1 MMDYLRNILIAYIQA
16 SNDGSYG
23 LVLNTV
29 IAFSVVLFPGL
40 MTIAIGNL
48 SQRDY
53 FYGKKKHIVLLIIG
67 LTAVGFSHIA
77 IISYLLF
84 TSVNPSAYS
93 DSGVNGGWVLF
104 AISGGFF
111 CLFFAAFARPHIA
124 KAWHGNDPVKKR
136 KITPKDG
143 SHLATVYSRARV
155 IKLWGSLSILS
166 ALVSLACLFLVS
178 SVENTTLHKVVV
190 AGCFL
195 FIIIYFLHMLIVQSL
210 LKCDHCHLNVL
221 DFSKQHYKYGSWAR
235 QVRLI
240 LFSNSFRCVCCGAY
254 YALSEKTLKKHNG
267 EKFCNK

>member
-1 MMDYLRNILIAYIQA
+1 MLQRNYFSGRKKRILIMIAGITA
-16 SNDGSYG
+16 SS
-23 LVLNTV
+23 
-29 IAFSVVLFPGL
+29 FF
-40 MTIAIGNL
+40 
-48 SQRDY
+48 
-53 FYGKKKHIVLLIIG
+53 HLI
-67 LTAVGFSHIA
+67 L
-77 IISYLLF
+77 ISYLLF
-84 TSVNPSAYS
+84 TSDNPVAYS
-93 DSGVNGGWVLF
+93 NDGTNAAWPLIATAGIFYSIGF
-104 AISGGFF
+104 AGFI
-111 CLFFAAFARPHIA
+111 RPHIA

-136 KITPKDG
+136 KITPKDC